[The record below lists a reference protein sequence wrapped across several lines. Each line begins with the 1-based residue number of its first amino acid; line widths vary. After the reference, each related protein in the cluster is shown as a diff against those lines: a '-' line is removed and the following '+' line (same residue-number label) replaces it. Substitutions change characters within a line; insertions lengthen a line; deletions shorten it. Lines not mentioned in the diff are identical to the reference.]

1 MAIRKNTR
9 RFDPRYFMD
18 EKTDIIKEEVE
29 SLLETEEAWV
39 LERSGV
45 TFAEKFVI
53 GGSSS
58 NPKFGSLGQ
67 AKTFKSKD
75 AAKSFAA
82 KSDIHVRVTSKKE
95 MQEALTIGG
104 ETYTIDEPTPEEE
117 AFKKLRN
124 VMGLIEKAMLY
135 MTGDEEGGTN
145 PVDVIETV
153 RDLVADEEEPLRI
166 SAPTEDPWKLKK
178 RLGIGGSV
186 HDRLG
191 GPRK

>member
-1 MAIRKNTR
+1 MKITKSQL
-9 RFDPRYFMD
+9 
-18 EKTDIIKEEVE
+18 KQIIKE
-29 SLLETEEAWV
+29 
-39 LERSGV
+39 
-45 TFAEKFVI
+45 
-53 GGSSS
+53 
-58 NPKFGSLGQ
+58 
-67 AKTFKSKD
+67 
-75 AAKSFAA
+75 
-82 KSDIHVRVTSKKE
+82 E

-104 ETYTIDEPTPEEE
+104 ET
-117 AFKKLRN
+117 
-124 VMGLIEKAMLY
+124 LIEEAMLY

-166 SAPTEDPWKLKK
+166 STPKEDPWKMKA